1 MNTVLV
7 GAQWGDEGKGKV
19 TDLIARDYD
28 YVVRF
33 QGGNNAGHTVI
44 HGDTKLSLHLIP
56 SGVMYEHC
64 TPVIGNG
71 VVVDPGVLI
80 KEMAV
85 LEAEGISCANL
96 KISCDAHVIMPYHKD
111 LDGADEKRLGDN
123 KIGTTKRGIGPCY
136 QDKIA
141 RKGIRMQDL
150 LDEKIFRLKVETAL
164 SQKNPILEKIYG
176 IHTYTVEEVLDE
188 YLPYARILKEHIV
201 ETTELLNK
209 ALREGKNILFEGAQ
223 GTLLDIDHGTYPYVT
238 SSSCCSGGAVTG
250 TGIGPRHIDRVLGI
264 QKAYTTRVGGGPFPT
279 EQRFAEDGGVGEEV
293 EIGETFCSVGHEY
306 GVTTGRKRRCGWFD
320 AVIGRYAVEVNG
332 LTDVALTKLDVLSVF
347 DTIKVC
353 VAYECDGKRYDYFP
367 MQQSVLFHA
376 KPIYEELPGWKGVD
390 ITECRSFDELPEN
403 ARKYVEHLE
412 ELTGAR
418 ISIVTVG
425 PDRDQTIIRDW
436 YRDE

>member
-64 TPVIGNG
+64 TPIIGNG

-85 LEAEGISCANL
+85 LEAEGVSCANL

-111 LDGADEKRLGDN
+111 LDGADEKVLGDN

-150 LDEKIFRLKVETAL
+150 LDEKIFRLKVKTAL

-176 IHTYTVEEVLDE
+176 IHTYTVEEICEE
-188 YLPYARILKEHIV
+188 YLPYARILKKHIV
-201 ETTELLNK
+201 ETTELLNE
-209 ALREGKNILFEGAQ
+209 ALRAGKNILFEGAQ

-238 SSSCCSGGAVTG
+238 SSSCCSGGAITG

-264 QKAYTTRVGGGPFPT
+264 QKAYVTRVGGGPFPT
-279 EQRFAEDGGVGEEV
+279 EQRYAEDGGEGEEV
-293 EIGETFCSVGHEY
+293 EIGETFCSVGHEF

-320 AVIGRYAVEVNG
+320 AVIGRYAVDVNG

-353 VAYECDGKRYDYFP
+353 VAYECNGKRYDYFP

-390 ITECRSFDELPEN
+390 ITECRTYEELPEN

-436 YRDE
+436 YRD